1 MNPILFGLLLVTIA
15 ANSIGAGEQGF
26 TVKQFDSEGAR
37 EGIAEDLF
45 SVAIQGHENEGNR
58 EARAPNGGQIGG
70 GERQRLR
77 IRVRERERIRVHHG
91 GGGRRVV
98 LG

>member
-15 ANSIGAGEQGF
+15 ASSISGTDQRLRA
-26 TVKQFDSEGAR
+26 KQVDSEGAG
-37 EGIAEDLF
+37 EGTAEDLL
-45 SVAIQGHENEGNR
+45 SVASQGHENEGNR
-58 EARAPNGGQIGG
+58 EARAPNGAQIGG